1 MPADLHPGRKES
13 RLKRYIISDNTPMT
27 KGENQIIDRAVG
39 GEKVNL
45 TIDLALSAGIAF
57 NSGIMLGNCLGELY
71 RCVAEDL
78 GVLRARKPN
87 IRAFPPP
94 CGRWTLLARDEGT
107 LFLGSER
114 GCFIRFLVRIL
125 YTDAPEVV
133 RRAEPL
139 TEEFLHRLEAQY
151 MEARREDT
159 ISKIRQIEKSASRGK
174 DEGTSR
180 GSPSL

>member
-1 MPADLHPGRKES
+1 
-13 RLKRYIISDNTPMT
+13 MT
-27 KGENQIIDRAVG
+27 KGENQIIDRAVW

-78 GVLRARKPN
+78 GVLRAGKPN
-87 IRAFPPP
+87 IRALPPP
-94 CGRWTLLARDEGT
+94 CGRWTLLARDEGI

-114 GCFIRFLVRIL
+114 GCSIRFLVRIL

-174 DEGTSR
+174 DEGTSL